1 MHIKREFRDVRTL
14 VFMLAFPIVLMLVL
28 GTALSN
34 AFNSDSHTIKDIQVI
49 YKDEANGTF
58 SQSFEAFAKEVSKSG
73 IYFKKVSEEVD
84 GKEKVKQNK
93 YVAYVELNKDGVK
106 FYGSDRSSIESSI
119 VEGMMTTFVD
129 KYNVVVEI
137 EKVDPSKISTIIP
150 NGERNEY
157 IKETALQATKTRFYG
172 LLCNC
177 NDNDGCFVWCDGSK

>member
-1 MHIKREFRDVRTL
+1 M
-14 VFMLAFPIVLMLVL
+14 
-28 GTALSN
+28 
-34 AFNSDSHTIKDIQVI
+34 
-49 YKDEANGTF
+49 
-58 SQSFEAFAKEVSKSG
+58 
-73 IYFKKVSEEVD
+73 
-84 GKEKVKQNK
+84 
-93 YVAYVELNKDGVK
+93 NKDGVK

-157 IKETALQATKTRFYG
+157 IKETALQAAKTRFYG